1 MFQETITKKEKRLKR
16 KRIFVITIFWLLSI
30 FFGAWALDFY
40 NLAHN
45 EPELMIATFW
55 YLCTATMVGCVL
67 FCVSCIIEI

>member
-40 NLAHN
+40 TLASN
-45 EPELMIATFW
+45 
-55 YLCTATMVGCVL
+55 
-67 FCVSCIIEI
+67 